1 MSSVLHPTP
10 SPMQL
15 RDELER
21 LVLSE
26 LLGPA
31 GNPDEELNERSVRD
45 RYLVGTLA
53 PAKQR
58 STPER
63 PDNEAESDETA
74 YPPALNDDRPE
85 GGIDTE
91 DGTTELSPTLPQA
104 TFPSSF
110 GVTLG
115 VDLGTTSLRVTASW
129 GQYLRVTSEHLV
141 DDKTGNRLRVWKR
154 CSRGG
159 VTEIDLKAGTIKSV
173 SLDTVCPGVGLRG
186 LVRKKDNHWVI
197 TLFLVNDQ
205 EEPKQCRDESWLF
218 QAGLEIEA
226 TNGAP
231 IFVRKIGKHDAHNMD
246 PQTYAE
252 EQAMEMLYRDHVEF
266 AVGHG
271 VGVHVTP
278 TEGEPTRAT
287 KVATRAVPSYE
298 IPDTTPPEVADQD
311 INPAFAKL
319 DGLVLDMR
327 ALTETP
333 QADLRTVLEPVAI
346 AYESWIDNQ
355 ARRVDAPK
363 NDLSDYTTAAK
374 EALDRCRETLTR
386 IRLGIDLLEANTQA
400 AKAFQF
406 ANRAMWLQRTRSILS
421 ARVRGGEETTYEEV
435 DIPSNRRWYPFQ
447 LAFVLLNLP
456 GITELD
462 HPERS
467 TSPDAFADLLWF
479 PTGGGK
485 TEAYLGLA
493 AYTMGLRRLQGT
505 VEGRSGD
512 EGIAVLMRYTLRLL
526 TIQQFQ
532 RAAALICACEKIR
545 LDAVKD
551 RDVRWGQSPF
561 RLGLWVGRRT
571 TPNTNSQSSEAVRQD
586 HDFRRG
592 GAIGGEGSPYQ
603 LTNCPWCGHKIKPGP
618 PDLRVETFAKGRCRT
633 LVFCGDTLG
642 RCLFTAKNAPDEG
655 LPVLVVDEE
664 IYRRLPTMLITTV
677 DKFAQMPWNGAVQML
692 FGQVDGY
699 CDRHGF
705 RSPEIDDT
713 DQHRKYGK
721 LPAAKTTPH
730 NPVRPPDLIIQDELH
745 LISGPLGSLVG
756 LYETAL
762 DRLCTWEVN
771 GKKVRPKV
779 IASTA
784 TIRKAADQV
793 HALFLRKVMVFPPH
807 GLDVKDNFFSIQRP
821 PSEAHPGRRYIG
833 ICAPGRRLKAALI
846 RVYTAFLSAGQTLH
860 QNSGKESD
868 PWMTLV
874 GYFNSLRELGGMR
887 RLVDDDVRTRLGKM
901 DQRGLSRRTLTP
913 DSVVE
918 LTSRIGSTRIPEIL
932 ESLENPF
939 DPVLQAR
946 RIEMTKKKQ
955 YDNRPPRPIDVLLAT
970 NMISVGVDIGR
981 LGLMVVGGQPKTTAE
996 YIQATSRVG
1005 RRWPGLV
1012 CTVYNWARPR
1022 DLSHYERFEHYHA
1035 TFHKHVEALSVTP
1048 FAPGALS
1055 RGLAA
1060 LLVACIRLDGG
1071 EFNANDAA
1079 MKMASRATDS
1089 GIQQV
1094 IEDIARR
1101 AELVGP
1107 DGKKLADLVRAELKA
1122 ILDYWQHEAQ
1132 NTEAGRILCYQR
1144 RSDKEGVRVSL
1155 LSRPGMERWEA
1166 FTCLNSLREVEP
1178 TARLILDERP
1188 LDYAVTLPSGGEGE
1202 STPAPKKGE

>member
-1 MSSVLHPTP
+1 MSSVLPPTP
-10 SPMQL
+10 TPTQL

-21 LVLSE
+21 LVLNE

-31 GNPDEELNERSVRD
+31 GGPDEELNERSVRD
-45 RYLVGTLA
+45 RYLVGMLA
-53 PAKQR
+53 PVKQR
-58 STPER
+58 DTPER
-63 PDNEAESDETA
+63 PDNAPEGDETA
-74 YPPALNDDRPE
+74 YPPAMNDDRPE

-91 DGTTELSPTLPQA
+91 DGTTDLSPTLPQA

-110 GVTLG
+110 GITFG
-115 VDLGTTSLRVTASW
+115 VDSDTTKLKVRASW
-129 GQYLRVTSEHLV
+129 GQYLREQSEHLTNE
-141 DDKTGNRLRVWKR
+141 KTGNPLRVWKR
-154 CSRGG
+154 YPRSG
-159 VTEIDLKAGTIKSV
+159 VTDIDLKAGSINRVVIDPTCEEV
-173 SLDTVCPGVGLRG
+173 YLRG
-186 LVRKKDNHWVI
+186 LVRKRDNHWIV
-197 TLFLVNDQ
+197 TLFLVNGQD
-205 EEPKQCRDESWLF
+205 EPTRCRDESWLF
-218 QAGLEIEA
+218 QAELEVA
-226 TNGAP
+226 AP
-231 IFVRKIGKHDAHNMD
+231 DGSAVFVRKVGKHDPKKMD

-252 EQAMEMLYRDHVEF
+252 EQAMEMLYRNYVEF

-271 VGVHVTP
+271 VSVHVTP
-278 TEGEPTRAT
+278 SDDNPKRAV
-287 KVATRAVPSYE
+287 KVATQAVPSYE
-298 IPDTTPPEVADQD
+298 IRKTTPPEPDD
-311 INPAFAKL
+311 ESINPAFAKL
-319 DGLVLDMR
+319 DGLVLDMKEL
-327 ALTETP
+327 AETA
-333 QADLRTVLEPVAI
+333 QADYRKKLEPIVI
-346 AYESWIDNQ
+346 SYKEWIEAQSKRISDP
-355 ARRVDAPK
+355 DE
-363 NDLSDYTTAAK
+363 DLSEYKTVAK
-374 EALDRCRETLTR
+374 EALDRCRETLKR
-386 IRLGIDLLEANTQA
+386 IKLGIDLLESDEKA
-400 AKAFQF
+400 AEAFQF
-406 ANRAMWLQRTRSILS
+406 ANRAMWLQRTHSILS
-421 ARVRGGEETTYEEV
+421 ARVRSGEEVKYEDV
-435 DIPSNRRWYPFQ
+435 DIEKNRKWYPFQ
-447 LAFVLLNLP
+447 LAFVLLTLP
-456 GITELD
+456 GSTKLD

-467 TSPDAFADLLWF
+467 TSKDALADLLWF
-479 PTGGGK
+479 ATGGGK

-505 VEGRSGD
+505 IEGRSGD
-512 EGIAVLMRYTLRLL
+512 DGIAVLMRYTLRLL

-532 RAAALICACEKIR
+532 RAAALICACESIR
-545 LDAVKD
+545 LDAIKEGD
-551 RDVRWGQSPF
+551 FRWGKSPF

-571 TPNTNSQSSEAVRQD
+571 TPNTNKQSSEAVKQD
-586 HDFRRG
+586 HDFRI

-603 LTNCPWCGHKIKPGP
+603 LMNCPWCGKKIKSGP
-618 PDLRVETFAKGRCRT
+618 PDLRVESFARGRCRT
-633 LVFCGDTLG
+633 LIFCGDKLG
-642 RCLFTAKNAPDEG
+642 RCLFSAKNSPDEG

-664 IYRRLPTMLITTV
+664 IYRRIPTMLITTV

-699 CDRHGF
+699 CERHGF

-721 LPAAKTTPH
+721 LPAAKTIPH

-793 HALFLRKVMVFPPH
+793 HALFLRKVSVFPPH
-807 GLDVKDNFFSIQRP
+807 GLDVEDNFFSIQRP
-821 PSEAHPGRRYIG
+821 PGEEYPGRKYIG
-833 ICAPGRRLKAALI
+833 ICSPGRRLKAALI
-846 RVYTAFLSAGQTLH
+846 RVYVAFLSAGQKLYKDY
-860 QNSGKESD
+860 GRESD

-874 GYFNSLRELGGMR
+874 GYFNSIRELGGMR

-901 DQRGLSRRTLTP
+901 DQRGLARRRLTP

-918 LTSRIGSTRIPEIL
+918 LTSRIGSTQIPEIL
-932 ESLENPF
+932 ESLEDPF
-939 DPVLQAR
+939 DPVLEAK
-946 RIEMTKKKQ
+946 RIDMAKKKR
-955 YDNRPPRPIDVLLAT
+955 YDEMPPKPLDVLLAT

-996 YIQATSRVG
+996 YIQATSRIG

-1012 CTVYNWARPR
+1012 CIVYNWARPR

-1035 TFHKHVEALSVTP
+1035 TFYNHVEAFSVTP

-1060 LLVACIRLDGG
+1060 LLVSCLRLEGG
-1071 EFNANDAA
+1071 EFNPNDAA
-1079 MKMASRATDS
+1079 MKMASKATDADV
-1089 GIQQV
+1089 QQV

-1107 DGKKLADLVRAELKA
+1107 DGKRLADLVRAELKEK
-1122 ILDYWQHEAQ
+1122 LDYWQHEAQ
-1132 NTEAGRILCYQR
+1132 NTEAGRILCYHR

-1155 LSRPGMERWEA
+1155 LSRPGTERWEP
-1166 FTCLNSLREVEP
+1166 FTCLNSLRDVEP

-1188 LDYAVTLPSGGEGE
+1188 LDYAETSTPDDESAAALEEEGE
-1202 STPAPKKGE
+1202 